1 MNSHRFKMR
10 PNSRRGVKPCL
21 GAVTN
26 EFRNAMA
33 SRTKQGYIV
42 MHFDYGLGRNDCE
55 ALSTILQRFGFKLQE
70 A

>member
-1 MNSHRFKMR
+1 
-10 PNSRRGVKPCL
+10 
-21 GAVTN
+21 
-26 EFRNAMA
+26 MA